1 MTKRLANSF
10 AGGKI
15 RKDGVCPEVSSVVM
29 LSVSATKTFPK
40 SGPTVICVNRVY
52 FFSFLLPTKVT
63 YYIHTSPCKT
73 CLKASERT
81 NSDVLFSFF
90 FLFEQ

>member
-40 SGPTVICVNRVY
+40 SGPTVIRVNRVY
-52 FFSFLLPTKVT
+52 FFSSIAHQGHILYT
-63 YYIHTSPCKT
+63 YKS
-73 CLKASERT
+73 L
-81 NSDVLFSFF
+81 
-90 FLFEQ
+90 